1 MGLTVT
7 KSGLFAVKSNNSI
20 ELSTGCRESLGA
32 GLALRSGR
40 TQAFHLYRYFTDRA
54 FGSDYQRILG
64 CALCMPTK
72 NRGNIIMRSQAPL
85 LVDTFGRRIE
95 YLRLSVTDRCDLRCT
110 YCIPKGFR
118 GFQEPASWL
127 RFEEIERLISI
138 MAPRGLKRVRL
149 TGGEPL
155 VRRDL
160 PNLAARLAAI
170 PGIDDLSLSTNATR
184 LHALAAPLKEA
195 GVRRVNV
202 SLDSLRA
209 DRVAAICGRDVLDK
223 ILAGLA
229 AAKDAGFT
237 PIKINMVAMR
247 GVNDDEIDDMVDFCM
262 EQGFV
267 LRLIEAMPMGTTG
280 RNTQYLDL
288 QPIRRRLQQE
298 RGLVAADVSGGGPAR
313 YMKTPDGRFSIG
325 FITPL
330 SEHFCATCNRV
341 RLAADGTM
349 YLCLGQREQLAF
361 GPLLRRNASD
371 EEIVEALRSAMSLKP
386 ERHEFNEKPEKIS
399 RIMAATGG

>member
-1 MGLTVT
+1 
-7 KSGLFAVKSNNSI
+7 
-20 ELSTGCRESLGA
+20 
-32 GLALRSGR
+32 
-40 TQAFHLYRYFTDRA
+40 
-54 FGSDYQRILG
+54 
-64 CALCMPTK
+64 MPTK
-72 NRGNIIMRSQAPL
+72 NRGNIIMRPQAPL

-160 PNLAARLAAI
+160 PDLAARLAAI

-184 LHALAAPLKEA
+184 LHALAAPLKAA

-247 GVNDDEIDDMVDFCM
+247 GVNDDEIDDMIDFCM

-267 LRLIEAMPMGTTG
+267 LRLIEAMPMGT
-280 RNTQYLDL
+280 LFF
-288 QPIRRRLQQE
+288 
-298 RGLVAADVSGGGPAR
+298 V
-313 YMKTPDGRFSIG
+313 
-325 FITPL
+325 
-330 SEHFCATCNRV
+330 
-341 RLAADGTM
+341 
-349 YLCLGQREQLAF
+349 
-361 GPLLRRNASD
+361 
-371 EEIVEALRSAMSLKP
+371 
-386 ERHEFNEKPEKIS
+386 
-399 RIMAATGG
+399 

>member
-1 MGLTVT
+1 LVVR
-7 KSGLFAVKSNNSI
+7 FA
-20 ELSTGCRESLGA
+20 CRQKHG
-32 GLALRSGR
+32 
-40 TQAFHLYRYFTDRA
+40 
-54 FGSDYQRILG
+54 
-64 CALCMPTK
+64 
-72 NRGNIIMRSQAPL
+72 GNIIMSSHAPL
-85 LVDTFGRRIE
+85 LVDPFGRRIE

-138 MAPRGLKRVRL
+138 MVPRGLKRIRL

-184 LHALAAPLKEA
+184 LHALAAPLKDA

-209 DRVAAICGRDVLDK
+209 DRVATICGRDVLDK

-229 AAKDAGFT
+229 AAKEAGLT

-262 EQGFV
+262 EHGFV

-280 RNTQYLDL
+280 RNTQFLDL

-298 RGLVAADVSGGGPAR
+298 RGLVAGDVPGGGPAR
-313 YMKTPDGRFSIG
+313 YLKTPDGRLSIG

-349 YLCLGQREQLAF
+349 FLCLGQREQLAF
-361 GPLLRRNASD
+361 GPLLRRGASD

-399 RIMAATGG
+399 RNMAATGG

>member
-1 MGLTVT
+1 
-7 KSGLFAVKSNNSI
+7 
-20 ELSTGCRESLGA
+20 
-32 GLALRSGR
+32 
-40 TQAFHLYRYFTDRA
+40 
-54 FGSDYQRILG
+54 
-64 CALCMPTK
+64 MPTK
-72 NRGNIIMRSQAPL
+72 NGGNIIMRPQAPL

-95 YLRLSVTDRCDLRCT
+95 YLRLSVTDRCDLRFP

-160 PNLAARLAAI
+160 PDLATRLAAI

-184 LHALAAPLKEA
+184 LHALATPLKDA

-202 SLDSLRA
+202 SQDSLRA

-247 GVNDDEIDDMVDFCM
+247 GVNDDEIGDMINFCVHR
-262 EQGFV
+262 E
-267 LRLIEAMPMGTTG
+267 T
-280 RNTQYLDL
+280 
-288 QPIRRRLQQE
+288 
-298 RGLVAADVSGGGPAR
+298 ADS
-313 YMKTPDGRFSIG
+313 
-325 FITPL
+325 
-330 SEHFCATCNRV
+330 
-341 RLAADGTM
+341 M
-349 YLCLGQREQLAF
+349 Y
-361 GPLLRRNASD
+361 
-371 EEIVEALRSAMSLKP
+371 
-386 ERHEFNEKPEKIS
+386 
-399 RIMAATGG
+399 T

>member
-1 MGLTVT
+1 LGLTVT
-7 KSGLFAVKSNNSI
+7 KSGLFAVKSNDSI

-32 GLALRSGR
+32 GLALPSGR

-54 FGSDYQRILG
+54 LGSDYGCILG

-72 NRGNIIMRSQAPL
+72 NRGKIIMIPQTPL

-95 YLRLSVTDRCDLRCT
+95 YLRLSVTDRCDLRCS

-160 PNLAARLAAI
+160 PDLAARLAAI

-209 DRVAAICGRDVLDK
+209 DRVAASTLASQRQRRGDRGGTSFGDEPKAGASRVQRKARENFATHGRDGRLTDCHH
-223 ILAGLA
+223 
-229 AAKDAGFT
+229 DFR
-237 PIKINMVAMR
+237 MR
-247 GVNDDEIDDMVDFCM
+247 NDNAPC
-262 EQGFV
+262 G
-267 LRLIEAMPMGTTG
+267 
-280 RNTQYLDL
+280 Y
-288 QPIRRRLQQE
+288 
-298 RGLVAADVSGGGPAR
+298 
-313 YMKTPDGRFSIG
+313 
-325 FITPL
+325 
-330 SEHFCATCNRV
+330 
-341 RLAADGTM
+341 
-349 YLCLGQREQLAF
+349 REL
-361 GPLLRRNASD
+361 
-371 EEIVEALRSAMSLKP
+371 
-386 ERHEFNEKPEKIS
+386 
-399 RIMAATGG
+399 

>member
-1 MGLTVT
+1 
-7 KSGLFAVKSNNSI
+7 
-20 ELSTGCRESLGA
+20 
-32 GLALRSGR
+32 
-40 TQAFHLYRYFTDRA
+40 
-54 FGSDYQRILG
+54 
-64 CALCMPTK
+64 
-72 NRGNIIMRSQAPL
+72 
-85 LVDTFGRRIE
+85 
-95 YLRLSVTDRCDLRCT
+95 
-110 YCIPKGFR
+110 
-118 GFQEPASWL
+118 
-127 RFEEIERLISI
+127 

-160 PNLAARLAAI
+160 PDLAARLAAI

-184 LHALAAPLKEA
+184 LHVLAGPLKEA

-202 SLDSLRA
+202 SLDSLRS

-229 AAKDAGFT
+229 AARDAGFA

-280 RNTQYLDL
+280 RNTQFLDL
-288 QPIRRRLQQE
+288 QPIRQRLQQE
-298 RGLVAADVSGGGPAR
+298 RGLVAGDVPGGGPAR
-313 YMKTPDGRFSIG
+313 YLRTPDGRFSIG

-330 SEHFCATCNRV
+330 SEHFCASCNRV

-361 GPLLRRNASD
+361 GPLLRRGASD
-371 EEIVEALRSAMSLKP
+371 GEIVEALRTAMSLKP
-386 ERHEFNEKPEKIS
+386 ERHEFNEKPEKLS

>member
-1 MGLTVT
+1 
-7 KSGLFAVKSNNSI
+7 
-20 ELSTGCRESLGA
+20 
-32 GLALRSGR
+32 
-40 TQAFHLYRYFTDRA
+40 
-54 FGSDYQRILG
+54 
-64 CALCMPTK
+64 MPTK
-72 NRGNIIMRSQAPL
+72 NRSNIIMRPQASL

-127 RFEEIERLISI
+127 RFKEIERLVSI

-160 PNLAARLAAI
+160 PDLAARLAAI

-247 GVNDDEIDDMVDFCM
+247 GANDDEIDDMIDFCM

-298 RGLVAADVSGGGPAR
+298 RGLVAADVPGGGPAR

-361 GPLLRRNASD
+361 GPLLRRSASD
-371 EEIVEALRSAMSLKP
+371 EEIVEALRSAMNLKP

-399 RIMAATGG
+399 RHMAVTGG

>member
-1 MGLTVT
+1 LLCTGPSPISHSVKLSQISVGARNAPTEHGGIIMGL
-7 KSGLFAVKSNNSI
+7 
-20 ELSTGCRESLGA
+20 R
-32 GLALRSGR
+32 
-40 TQAFHLYRYFTDRA
+40 
-54 FGSDYQRILG
+54 
-64 CALCMPTK
+64 
-72 NRGNIIMRSQAPL
+72 APL
-85 LVDTFGRRIE
+85 LVDAFGRRIE
-95 YLRLSVTDRCDLRCT
+95 YLRISVTDRCDLRCS

-127 RFEEIERLISI
+127 RFEEIERLVSI
-138 MAPRGLKRVRL
+138 MAPCGLKRIRL

-160 PNLAARLAAI
+160 PKLAARLAAI

-184 LHALAAPLKEA
+184 LQALALPLREA

-209 DRVAAICGRDVLDK
+209 DRVAAITGRDVLDQ
-223 ILAGLA
+223 ILAGLQ
-229 AAKDAGFT
+229 AAKEADFA

-247 GVNDDEIDDMVDFCM
+247 GVNDDEIDDMVNFCT

-267 LRLIEAMPMGTTG
+267 LRLIEAMPMGKTG

-288 QPIRRRLQQE
+288 QPTRRRLQKE
-298 RGLVAADVSGGGPAR
+298 LGLVAGTISGGGPAR
-313 YMKTPDGRFSIG
+313 YMTTPDGRFSVG

-349 YLCLGQREQLAF
+349 YLCLGQNERIAF
-361 GPLLRRNASD
+361 GPLLRRGAGD
-371 EEIVEALRSAMSLKP
+371 AEIVEALRAALNLKP
-386 ERHEFNEKPEKIS
+386 ERHDFIDQPEKIS
-399 RIMAATGG
+399 RNMAATGG